1 MTVIFT
7 KFLEWFATPQQT
19 TDQIVLYPQTLKSL
33 IKILKCGFFF
43 FGKFFFCQFLEIFRL
58 HILEMIRTECQKSQS

>member
-19 TDQIVLYPQTLKSL
+19 TDQIVLYPQTRKSP

-43 FGKFFFCQFLEIFRL
+43 
-58 HILEMIRTECQKSQS
+58 S